1 MVNGAVVHEV
11 DKDTVD
17 LSDSA
22 ATEAF
27 FAQVGDVDILVNV
40 AGGVEFFVVPGG
52 GWVSGSDD
60 LHRRRTF
67 LLLMAGKKGR
77 TR

>member
-1 MVNGAVVHEV
+1 MANGAVVHEV

-27 FAQVGDVDILVNV
+27 FAR
-40 AGGVEFFVVPGG
+40 
-52 GWVSGSDD
+52 W
-60 LHRRRTF
+60 
-67 LLLMAGKKGR
+67 
-77 TR
+77 